1 MSELAALHVKLTG
14 DSGGLVAAVNSAD
27 GAITSFGRVTT
38 AAEANARGF
47 DRALRNADGGASNL
61 QRQINSLTG
70 VLNNSRRSAES
81 SAHAF
86 DRLGTEAITASN
98 QIAATSRTAGNLSG
112 QVTNAGGSVANLASQ
127 FNDIGVMLAA
137 GQSPLQLALQQGT
150 QINQVFS
157 SMGGAGI
164 TAAGRIGILRTAL
177 LSIFSPA
184 NLITIATIAG
194 GAALFQFGMN
204 ALGAKDKV
212 ATYADALDDLENIT
226 NDISRANDIL
236 ELSMD
241 DLIAQYG
248 TAAQRVRELAIAEL
262 ELAVSRQRGAVAQA
276 MQNEELQD
284 VIRDYSRLTTVVD
297 ELGNTYY
304 DTSASARA
312 ISRDLGVT
320 GQTASELAISFN
332 ALQNALTV
340 EDQVAAWTRIQAL
353 LERAGVS
360 LSDLPPELAA
370 ALATVIDLEQAM
382 LDYAAAAEKG
392 AAATA
397 AIKEALP
404 IAGKGAP
411 MSAQPSLLQAMGSFA
426 TPPGETGDTSGVG
439 SSLANQIERDLEQL
453 REGFMTQEELQIAAY
468 ESQQEILQ
476 EALERRLITQ
486 QEYNALMQDA
496 QSQHQDRMSAIDVYR
511 YGTGVQKTQQFM
523 SQMASALQN
532 GNEKMARISRVFAAG
547 ETLINAWRAH
557 NQTLSDPTL
566 PFFAKIPA
574 ALSILSAGM
583 GAVNAIRGS
592 GGAGGGGGGAGR
604 AAASAAASQ
613 PAQLPTQT
621 LRFDF
626 GGQNTM
632 GMEQIVGL
640 LNDAYDR
647 GYRIRAVMA

>member
-112 QVTNAGGSVANLASQ
+112 QVTNAGGSVANLAAQ

-236 ELSMD
+236 EMSMD

-353 LERAGVS
+353 LDRAGVS

-392 AAATA
+392 AAASA

-486 QEYNALMQDA
+486 QEYNDLIRQAE
-496 QSQHQDRMSAIDVYR
+496 QSHVDTMAGI
-511 YGTGVQKTQQFM
+511 QQ
-523 SQMASALQN
+523 
-532 GNEKMARISRVFAAG
+532 AAM
-547 ETLINAWRAH
+547 
-557 NQTLSDPTL
+557 NQTLGYYGQMFGNMASVFKAGGDKLVGITKAFSIAQGLLNSYRAFTEVLADPALIGRPFLRTALAASTL
-566 PFFAKIPA
+566 G
-574 ALSILSAGM
+574 AGLAQVANM
-583 GAVNAIRGS
+583 RNV
-592 GGAGGGGGGAGR
+592 GGGGGGGSSV
-604 AAASAAASQ
+604 AASAAASQ